1 MRALFIGGLL
11 AFSAPISIR
20 RPTFVRGARGT
31 IVKASSKLC
40 RPSAPTT
47 RALAA
52 VIVGRWRGD
61 SVGYWAVARLEPH
74 RERLALHC
82 LDLEGFKTYL
92 PRLREWRRSHGRR
105 IETRPPLFPG
115 YAFFVVE
122 AQWHA
127 ARWSVGVL
135 GLIMDGLRPARVS
148 DSIIAEIRARERGG
162 LVELPKR
169 NEICAGEVVRIMQG
183 AFGGHLALYA
193 EQRPHER
200 VLVLLELFGGQ
211 QRVELVDKV

>member
-1 MRALFIGGLL
+1 
-11 AFSAPISIR
+11 
-20 RPTFVRGARGT
+20 
-31 IVKASSKLC
+31 
-40 RPSAPTT
+40 
-47 RALAA
+47 
-52 VIVGRWRGD
+52 
-61 SVGYWAVARLEPH
+61 VGYWAVARLEAH

-148 DSIIAEIRARERGG
+148 DSVISEIRARERNG
-162 LVELPKR
+162 LVELPRRDGLK
-169 NEICAGEVVRIMQG
+169 AGDQVRVLVGPLQG
-183 AFGGHLALYA
+183 CVGLFA
-193 EQRPHER
+193 EMRPHER
-200 VLVLLELFGGQ
+200 VMVLLALLGGQ
-211 QRVELVDKV
+211 QRVELPKDAVEPAF